1 MFFRTSPRA
10 AKRRATARLAVEG
23 LDRRD
28 NPSTAVALSGSTL
41 NIVGDNGAN
50 SVQVA
55 LIDATN
61 QVRVTADGHS
71 FTFASDQVQAINID
85 LKGGNDD
92 LTVQLGTGGEPAVT
106 LTRAKAI
113 NVNLGDGDD
122 SANFFFGGLGVPGR
136 VIAADLNVTV
146 HAGAGNDS
154 VIGNFGETRAALT
167 FNGFMGTGDDAS
179 FVNLWGPIGNG
190 AAVKIGLHG
199 EAGNDS
205 MGVFATYV
213 NGYDQV
219 NIGGGGL
226 LDIGLNGG
234 DGNDKLDTTYG
245 GIDRGTLRVRE
256 DGAAGNDKVTA
267 EIHLVRPP
275 FTLFPTGVSDVVLR
289 GGSGFDNLELDV
301 FGKAHKFRALID
313 GGSGFDHAKGT
324 DNVQIVNANELHLPP
339 FNPPGGGVFL
349 P

>member
-1 MFFRTSPRA
+1 MFGKAKARRT
-10 AKRRATARLAVEG
+10 TRLGVEG

-28 NPSTAVALSGSTL
+28 TPSTGVTLSGGVL
-41 NIVGDNGAN
+41 NIVGDDTAN
-50 SVQVA
+50 TVQVA
-55 LIDATN
+55 LVDATN
-61 QVRVTADGHS
+61 QVLVQADGHQ
-71 FTFASDQVQAINID
+71 FTFASDQVQTININ

-92 LTVQLGTGGEPAVT
+92 LTVQLGTGNEPAVS

-136 VIAADLNVTV
+136 VIAADLNINV

-154 VIGNFGETRAALT
+154 VIGNFGETKAALT
-167 FNGFMGTGDDAS
+167 FNGFMGTGDDNN
-179 FVNLWGPIGNG
+179 FVNLWGPIDAG

-213 NGYDQV
+213 NDYDQL
-219 NIGGGGL
+219 NIGTGAL

-234 DGNDKLDTTYG
+234 DGNDHLDTTYG
-245 GIDRGTLRVRE
+245 GFDRGTLRVRE
-256 DGAAGNDKVTA
+256 DGGAGNDQVTA
-267 EIHLVRPP
+267 EIHLNLNKFFP
-275 FTLFPTGVSDVVLR
+275 FPTGTADVVLR
-289 GGSGFDNLELDV
+289 GGSGFDNLELDAT
-301 FGKAHKFRALID
+301 GRAVRSRFLID

-324 DNVQIVNANELHLPP
+324 SNVTIINANELILPP
-339 FNPPGGGVFL
+339 INPPGGLTLG
-349 P
+349 